1 MRAEI
6 KAHLK
11 ASIATKQFLLK
22 DDLLLQKIEQ
32 LATTLVTCYKNKGK
46 LMLCGNGGSTCDAV
60 HIAEELTGRYN
71 LKRPPLAAIALADA
85 AHITCTGNDFGFE
98 VIFERAVEAL
108 GNKGDVLLALST
120 SGNSINVLKAAK
132 LAKRK
137 SIFVCGMTGLS
148 GGKLKQHCNLWI
160 GVPSSIT
167 AHIQEAHITIGHI
180 LIHLVE
186 QKLFG
191 NDEG

>member
-6 KAHLK
+6 EAHLQ
-11 ASIATKQFLLK
+11 ASINTKQAFLTN
-22 DDLLLQKIEQ
+22 DLLLQKVQ
-32 LATTLVTCYKNKGK
+32 DLVNALVNCYEKNGK

-85 AHITCTGNDFGFE
+85 AHITCTANDFGFE
-98 VIFERAVEAL
+98 VVFERAVKAL
-108 GNKGDVLLALST
+108 GKKGDVLLALST
-120 SGNSINVLKAAK
+120 SGNSENILRAAK
-132 LAKRK
+132 LAKQND
-137 SIFVCGMTGLS
+137 IFVCGMTGLD
-148 GGKLKQHCNLWI
+148 GGLLKLSCDLWI
-160 GVPSSIT
+160 GVPSDIT
-167 AHIQEAHITIGHI
+167 AHIQEAHITIGHV

-191 NDEG
+191 DAR